1 VINYV
6 YLINR
11 NSRNAQGMLNELPR
25 NLHPSNVA
33 STLTP
38 ILRSQGNHQDAL
50 KALDGLLNDLGV
62 VVARISLYRQLL
74 EKQQTTSA

>member
-11 NSRNAQGMLNELPR
+11 NSRNAQGILNELPR

-33 STLTP
+33 STLAP
-38 ILRSQGNHQDAL
+38 ILRSQGNQQEAL
-50 KALDGLLNDLGV
+50 KALNGLLNDLGII
-62 VVARISLYRQLL
+62 VARINLYRQLL
-74 EKQQTTSA
+74 EKQQTTPT